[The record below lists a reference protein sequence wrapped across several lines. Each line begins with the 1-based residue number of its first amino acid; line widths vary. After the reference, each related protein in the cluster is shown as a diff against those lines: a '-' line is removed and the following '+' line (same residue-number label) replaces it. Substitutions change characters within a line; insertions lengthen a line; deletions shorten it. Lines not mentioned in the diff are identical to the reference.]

1 MRVLVLH
8 NAVKDNTTADEKDVL
23 TQRDAVLGA
32 LQSLGLEAKSLGCTL
47 DLDAVRLAV
56 LKDQPDVVFN
66 LVESLA
72 GTDRLMPLIPLV
84 LDALH
89 VPYSGASSA
98 ALLAT
103 TNKVMAKERL
113 RQFGLPTP
121 EWLTVDGKLSS
132 SAGICDSSWIIKP
145 IWEHASLGMD
155 DQAVLV
161 PKEEKDL
168 QREMFRRQQVFGCPM
183 LAERYIEGRE
193 FNLSL
198 LVGDILPPAEIDFSS
213 YPPGKPRIVGHAA
226 KWDEASFEYQQTP
239 RRFGYPDSDND
250 LLEMLRDLT
259 RQCWSLF
266 ELTGF
271 ARVDFRVDGDGHPWI
286 LEVNVNPCLSP
297 DAGFAAALS
306 AAGICYEDAIGRILS
321 ETLKPTTAVTNF
333 A

>member
-8 NAVKDNTTADEKDVL
+8 NAVKDTPTADEQDVL
-23 TQRDAVLGA
+23 TQRDAVIDA

-47 DLDAVRLAV
+47 DLNAVRLAV
-56 LKDQPDVVFN
+56 QEYQPDVVFN

-72 GTDRLMPLIPLV
+72 GTDRLMPLVPLL

-89 VPYSGASSA
+89 VPYSGASSS

-103 TNKVMAKERL
+103 TNKVIAKKRL
-113 RQFGLPTP
+113 RQHGLPTP
-121 EWLTVDGKLSS
+121 EWQTIDGNSS
-132 SAGICDSSWIIKP
+132 SAAWICDSTWIIKP

-161 PKEEKDL
+161 PKDEEDL
-168 QREMFRRQQVFGCPM
+168 RGEIFRREQRIGCPM

-198 LVGDILPPAEIDFSS
+198 LAGDILPPAEIDFSS
-213 YPPGKPRIVGHAA
+213 YPVGKPRIVGHAA
-226 KWDEASFEYQQTP
+226 KWDETSFEYHQTP
-239 RRFGYPDSDND
+239 RRFDYPESDND
-250 LLEMLRDLT
+250 LLENLQHLAQ
-259 RQCWSLF
+259 QCWSLF
-266 ELTGF
+266 ELSGF
-271 ARVDFRVDGDGHPWI
+271 ARVDFRVDDDGQPWI

-306 AAGICYEDAIGRILS
+306 EGSICYEEAIGRILS
-321 ETLKPTTAVTNF
+321 ETLKPTGASINF